1 MTFLR
6 AGAWAGLA
14 VAMALTLGGP
24 APPVAAQAPP
34 PPDAEVPHPAG
45 SPDPT
50 VPDPTRSHKSVYGK
64 LAVIDKTLNGV
75 AMTTDAGERLAWRF
89 NARVVEEASQFK
101 PGDRMIV
108 IYRQIASNEKRVTA
122 LAFPG
127 SAKTPI
133 YVNTTGQRVLVRSAA
148 PVNGAC
154 GQPEEGKVTE
164 AVIPAGG
171 IAEVLEGCWCCATD
185 GESCTPGNKS
195 GNGRALL
202 VHCFQ

>member
-1 MTFLR
+1 MSFWR
-6 AGAWAGLA
+6 AGAGIAAA
-14 VAMALTLGGP
+14 VLLGFSMGP
-24 APPVAAQAPP
+24 RAPRAEAQVPP
-34 PPDAEVPHPAG
+34 TEGPVPHPSG

-50 VPDPTRSHKSVYGK
+50 IPDPTRPHKSVYGK
-64 LAVIDKTLNGV
+64 LSVVDKTLNGV

-89 NARVVEEASQFK
+89 NPRVVKEAAQFK

-127 SAKTPI
+127 SAATPI
-133 YVNTTGQRVLVRSAA
+133 YVNTTGERVIVRSAA
-148 PVNGAC
+148 PVDGAC
-154 GQPEEGKVTE
+154 GGRGDAPVSE

-171 IAEVLEGCWCCATD
+171 VAEVLEGCWCCAEI
-185 GESCTPGNKS
+185 GKGCTPGNKS

-202 VHCFQ
+202 VQCFE

>member
-6 AGAWAGLA
+6 AGARAGLA
-14 VAMALTLGGP
+14 VAIGLSLGGP
-24 APPVAAQAPP
+24 APRAAAQAPP
-34 PPDAEVPHPAG
+34 PPDAAVPHPEG

-50 VPDPTRSHKSVYGK
+50 IPDPTRPHKSVYGK
-64 LAVIDKTLNGV
+64 LSVVDKSLNGV

-89 NARVVEEASQFK
+89 NARVVEEAAQFK

-133 YVNTTGQRVLVRSAA
+133 YVNTTGQRVLVRSVA
-148 PVNGAC
+148 PVDGVC
-154 GQPEEGKVTE
+154 GQPGEGKVTE

-171 IAEVLEGCWCCATD
+171 MAEVLEGCWCCATD

-202 VHCFQ
+202 VHCFE

>member
-6 AGAWAGLA
+6 AGARAGVA
-14 VAMALTLGGP
+14 VAVTLSLGGP
-24 APPVAAQAPP
+24 APWAAAQAPP
-34 PPDAEVPHPAG
+34 APEAAVPHPEG

-50 VPDPTRSHKSVYGK
+50 VPDPTRPHKSVYGK
-64 LAVIDKTLNGV
+64 LAAIDKTLNGV

-89 NARVVEEASQFK
+89 NPRVVEEASQFK

-133 YVNTTGQRVLVRSAA
+133 YVNTTGSRVLVRSAA
-148 PVNGAC
+148 PVDGVC
-154 GQPEEGKVTE
+154 GRGEAKVTE
-164 AVIPAGG
+164 AIIPAGG
-171 IAEVLEGCWCCATD
+171 MAEVLEGCWCCAAD

-202 VHCFQ
+202 VQCFQ

>member
-1 MTFLR
+1 MTLLR
-6 AGAWAGLA
+6 AGTRGGLA
-14 VAMALTLGGP
+14 VAVALSVGGP
-24 APPVAAQAPP
+24 APRAVAQAPP
-34 PPDAEVPHPAG
+34 APDAAAPHPEG

-50 VPDPTRSHKSVYGK
+50 IPDPTLPHKSVYGK
-64 LAVIDKTLNGV
+64 LAVVDKSLNGV

-89 NARVVEEASQFK
+89 NARVVEEAAQFK

-148 PVNGAC
+148 PVNGVC
-154 GQPEEGKVTE
+154 GQPGEGKVTE

-171 IAEVLEGCWCCATD
+171 MAEVLEGCWCCATD
-185 GESCTPGNKS
+185 AESCTPGNKS